1 MSIRKVKL
9 IDGVRLD
16 NDPTSTSGSQDLQ
29 GVTPKRLTLL
39 IQIVMTGAPTNLT
52 LSVDVSADQGL
63 TLIDYDK
70 LITEAGVD
78 GPVSSVVYTATAD
91 DIISLSPE
99 DVIDYVR
106 LDAVVTGTSAVKYFT
121 LDAWLII
128 EY

>member
-16 NDPTSTSGSQDLQ
+16 DDPLSTSGSQDLQ
-29 GVTPKRLTLL
+29 NITPKRLTFL

-52 LSVDVSADQGL
+52 LSVDVSANQGL

-106 LDAVVTGTSAVKYFT
+106 LDAVVTGTSAIKYFT
-121 LDAWLII
+121 LNAWLIV